1 MPGMKRAGRDA
12 GSKASPVVADVLG
25 RLAIAVER

>member
-12 GSKASPVVADVLG
+12 ARKASPVVADVLG